1 MYIKNENEEF
11 LLCLTGNLT
20 LSRPTTE
27 NRGVA
32 VSMKLTCH
40 FDQ

>member
-1 MYIKNENEEF
+1 MYIKNENEKV
-11 LLCLTGNLT
+11 LLCLTGNLA
-20 LSRPTTE
+20 LSRPTIE

-32 VSMKLTCH
+32 LSVKLTCH